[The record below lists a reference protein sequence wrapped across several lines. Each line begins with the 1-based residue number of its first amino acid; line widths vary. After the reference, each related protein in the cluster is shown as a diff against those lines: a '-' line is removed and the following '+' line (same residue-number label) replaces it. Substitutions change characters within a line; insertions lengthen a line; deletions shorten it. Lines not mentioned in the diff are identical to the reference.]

1 MKSNK
6 MYEYRGPVYEYERCI
21 ENYWEA
27 TTWAIS
33 EKRARN
39 NLAHRYKRDILRGK
53 QTKIELPGEFRL
65 VE

>member
-1 MKSNK
+1 MKANK

-33 EKRARN
+33 ERRARS

-53 QTKIELPGEFRL
+53 QTKIELPGEL
-65 VE
+65 KQVQ